1 MHGARVVSGKI
12 LSVTTDP
19 GESIEN
25 VTFARGRNVFEKF
38 SLCDCQR
45 ERRDLE
51 NWQI

>member
-19 GESIEN
+19 GDSIER
-25 VTFARGRNVFEKF
+25 VTFARVRNVFEKF
-38 SLCDCQR
+38 SLCDCQQ

-51 NWQI
+51 NGQI